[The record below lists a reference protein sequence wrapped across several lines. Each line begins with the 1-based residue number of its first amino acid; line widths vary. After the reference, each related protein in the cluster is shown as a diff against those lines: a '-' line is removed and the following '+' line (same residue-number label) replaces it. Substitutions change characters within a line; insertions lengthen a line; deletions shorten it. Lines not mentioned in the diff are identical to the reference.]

1 MAGNGGQN
9 RNAVAAI
16 AAVAVVGLGAM
27 FWTRDSGESP
37 NRETPRPGSSGSTS
51 PADEMTNASPSPPSM
66 AAGAAPALK
75 PVTLVQSKFAIE
87 EHGRLKIDAD
97 SLPESGDVT
106 VALAMPDDVRGTGP
120 MPVQIIGVDG
130 RKIEI
135 QANPLPG
142 QGAGLELAV
151 DVDWLKRGRY
161 MVQVRTKE
169 KTPLALRR
177 FVLEVD

>member
-1 MAGNGGQN
+1 MQ
-9 RNAVAAI
+9 
-16 AAVAVVGLGAM
+16 
-27 FWTRDSGESP
+27 
-37 NRETPRPGSSGSTS
+37 
-51 PADEMTNASPSPPSM
+51 
-66 AAGAAPALK
+66 
-75 PVTLVQSKFAIE
+75 
-87 EHGRLKIDAD
+87 
-97 SLPESGDVT
+97 
-106 VALAMPDDVRGTGP
+106 
-120 MPVQIIGVDG
+120 VQIIGVDG

-161 MVQVRTKE
+161 LVQVRTKE

>member
-1 MAGNGGQN
+1 MTRNGGQS

-16 AAVAVVGLGAM
+16 AATAVVGLGAM
-27 FWTRDSGESP
+27 IWTSGSGESA

-51 PADEMTNASPSPPSM
+51 TPNEMTNPSPPPTSM
-66 AAGAAPALK
+66 AAGGAPPLK
-75 PVTLVQSKFAIE
+75 RVNIVQSQFAIE

-97 SLPESGDVT
+97 SLPESGEVT
-106 VALAMPDDVRGTGP
+106 VALAMPNDVRGAGP
-120 MPVQIIGVDG
+120 MQVQIVGVDG

-135 QANPLPG
+135 EANPLPG

-151 DVDWLKRGRY
+151 DVDWLKRGQY

-177 FVLEVD
+177 FVIEVD

>member
-9 RNAVAAI
+9 RNAIAAI
-16 AAVAVVGLGAM
+16 AATAVVGLGAM
-27 FWTRDSGESP
+27 FWTSGSEESP
-37 NRETPRPGSSGSTS
+37 NRETPRPGTFGATS
-51 PADEMTNASPSPPSM
+51 PADEMTNASPPPPSM

-75 PVTLVQSKFAIE
+75 PVTIVQSKFAIA

-106 VALAMPDDVRGTGP
+106 VALAMPNDVRGTGP
-120 MPVQIIGVDG
+120 MQVQIVGVDG

-135 QANPLPG
+135 EANPLPG
-142 QGAGLELAV
+142 QDAGLELSV
-151 DVDWLKRGRY
+151 DVDWLKPGQY

-177 FVLEVD
+177 FVIEVD

>member
-1 MAGNGGQN
+1 
-9 RNAVAAI
+9 
-16 AAVAVVGLGAM
+16 
-27 FWTRDSGESP
+27 
-37 NRETPRPGSSGSTS
+37 
-51 PADEMTNASPSPPSM
+51 
-66 AAGAAPALK
+66 
-75 PVTLVQSKFAIE
+75 
-87 EHGRLKIDAD
+87 
-97 SLPESGDVT
+97 
-106 VALAMPDDVRGTGP
+106 MPDDVRGTGP